1 MTSVPPVDLLIV
13 DSGAY
18 TRSLLL
24 ERLSQMADC
33 TLHVHDS
40 WTDIQLAAMQGNSCV
55 LVLNHHVNDAPPFEF
70 LQQVKKV
77 LPQSLVVV
85 ISSPGAPHRALELCN
100 KDQACI
106 DMIFDK
112 PIDLEHLGGYLSE
125 RITLL
130 RQQQLLNQEHLDLLR
145 FLPTAALRRIFSQPV
160 PGKAELFDM
169 TVMFTDIRD
178 STQLIVQES
187 ARNYFA
193 KLNRVLASQ
202 ARLIRLYEGMVVK
215 TTGDGLLAVFE
226 GGARCHMAL
235 KCASAIQSS
244 IEARSTPVGIGL
256 SDGLVLTGIL
266 GTTEHL
272 HFDVI
277 GAHVHLAARLCSKA
291 AAGEILAT
299 RDVSSKA
306 RFEFDSQPLQDSIVV
321 RGFDAAVPCIHI
333 KKLRNTY
340 EKSI

>member
-1 MTSVPPVDLLIV
+1 MPSVPPVELLIV
-13 DSGAY
+13 DSSAY

-24 ERLSQMADC
+24 ERLSQTADC
-33 TLHVHDS
+33 TVQEYAV
-40 WTDIQLAAMQGNSCV
+40 WTAITLDTLSETPCV

-85 ISSPGAPHRALELCN
+85 ISSPGAPHRALESCN

-112 PIDLEHLGGYLSE
+112 PIDLDLVSSYLSE
-125 RITLL
+125 RVAML
-130 RQQQLLNQEHLDLLR
+130 RQQQLLKQEHLDLLR

-160 PGKAELFDM
+160 PGNAELFDM

-193 KLNRVLASQ
+193 ELNRVLASQ

-235 KCASAIQSS
+235 KCASAIQNS
-244 IEARSTPVGIGL
+244 IESQRTPVGIGL

-266 GTTEHL
+266 GTAEHL

-299 RDVSSKA
+299 CDVASKA

-321 RGFDAAVPCIHI
+321 RGFSAAVSCIHI
-333 KKLRNTY
+333 KT
-340 EKSI
+340 